1 MSYYIGSWKK
11 LARDKHSS
19 LFRWRFND
27 KAKREFLEPVGTKFQ
42 TELSVKKRNNMRL
55 LKLNN
60 FKTCFFVFFCLFFNF
75 CVVVSKNCHKSG
87 RSKANRREPKSCL
100 RQVFNFKLGHFCC
113 ECNCV
118 AYTNT
123 PTPRAE
129 NSAKGGACK
138 LAGENLKVVWAE
150 FSTLI

>member
-11 LARDKHSS
+11 LAREKHSS

-27 KAKREFLEPVGTKFQ
+27 KEKREFLEPVGMKFQ
-42 TELSVKKRNNMRL
+42 TELSVKKRNNARL

-100 RQVFNFKLGHFCC
+100 RQVFNFKLGRFVVSVTVWHTLTHPHL
-113 ECNCV
+113 E
-118 AYTNT
+118 
-123 PTPRAE
+123 
-129 NSAKGGACK
+129 
-138 LAGENLKVVWAE
+138 LKTRLRGSVQTSGRELKSVWAE